1 MPRDGRHV
9 RSQNRTSFNPPIC
22 PYLFEVPAEIT
33 APLPANARAA
43 VLSFMW
49 PFVRPYWRRV
59 VWAML
64 GLALAAGAVLAIG
77 EGLKRVIDQGFAAGS
92 TGELD
97 RILMIMVGLAL
108 AQGVGVYVRYSNIAW
123 VNNRVVND
131 IRQKIYAHLLTL
143 SPAFFEQQRVGDV
156 LSRLSNDTQ
165 VLEGVV
171 TSAFS
176 FALRNAVLLLGGL
189 VMLAITSPK
198 LLVYVLFGIP
208 LVILPV
214 VLLGRKVR
222 KLAKQSQDRLADAMA
237 RGDETI
243 HAVRTVQAYARED
256 FEQKRFSDRIN
267 ELFANAVERER
278 TGASLAAIVIVLAFT
293 AVSIILWI
301 GGHEVLAGRMT
312 AGQLSAFV
320 FYAVMVATAVGA
332 ISEVFGQL
340 KRASG
345 ASERIRELLAT
356 PTAIAAPTNPVALPI
371 GKLARGDIVFDRVT
385 FSYPTRPQSEAL
397 TDFSLAIKPGEVV
410 ALVGPSGAGKSTVFQ
425 LLLRF
430 YDPRSGAISIDGVN
444 VKSADLNALR
454 ERFALVSQDPVIFS
468 GSVAENVRYG
478 DLQASDADV
487 RAACDAAHVT
497 EFASTL
503 PSALDTELGERGV
516 RLSGGQRQRVAIAR
530 AILANRP
537 VLLLDEATS
546 ALDAESEVLVTDAIG
561 RLARKHTTL
570 IIAHRLSTVQSADRI
585 VVIDEGRVVAQGT
598 HAELMQNSP
607 LYNRLAS
614 LQLQK

>member
-1 MPRDGRHV
+1 
-9 RSQNRTSFNPPIC
+9 
-22 PYLFEVPAEIT
+22 
-33 APLPANARAA
+33 
-43 VLSFMW
+43 MW
-49 PFVRPYWRRV
+49 PFVRPYWRRI

-64 GLALAAGAVLAIG
+64 GLAVAAAAVLAIG
-77 EGLKRVIDQGFAAGS
+77 EGLKRVIDQGFSAGS
-92 TGELD
+92 TAEMD
-97 RILMIMVGLAL
+97 KILLIMVGLAL
-108 AQGVGVYVRYSNIAW
+108 AQGIGVYVRFSNIAW

-143 SPAFFEQQRVGDV
+143 SPAFFERERVGDV

-171 TSAFS
+171 SNAFS
-176 FALRNAVLLLGGL
+176 WALRNLVMMLGAL
-189 VMLAITSPK
+189 VMLALTSPK
-198 LLVYVLFGIP
+198 LLVYVLIGTPI
-208 LVILPV
+208 VIAPV
-214 VLLGRKVR
+214 VLLGRKVQ

-267 ELFANAVERER
+267 ALFSNAANRER
-278 TGASLAAIVIVLAFT
+278 TSAMLSAIVIVLAFT
-293 AVSIILWI
+293 GVSIILWI
-301 GGHEVLAGRMT
+301 GGHDVLAGKMT
-312 AGQLSAFV
+312 AGELSAFI
-320 FYAVMVATAVGA
+320 FYAVMVATAVGSIA
-332 ISEVFGQL
+332 EVFGQL
-340 KRASG
+340 KRATG

-356 PTAIAAPTNPVALPI
+356 PTEIAAPANPILLPS
-371 GKLARGDIVFDRVT
+371 GKEARGDIVFDKVT

-397 TDFSLAIKPGEVV
+397 KDFSLAVKPGEVV

-430 YDPRSGAISIDGVN
+430 YDPKAGTISVDGVD
-444 VKSADLNALR
+444 VKSADLHALR
-454 ERFALVSQDPVIFS
+454 ERFALVSQDPVLFS

-478 DLQASDADV
+478 DLDASDADV
-487 RAACDAAHVT
+487 HAACDAAHVT
-497 EFASTL
+497 EFANAL
-503 PSALDTELGERGV
+503 PKGLDTELGERGV

-530 AILANRP
+530 AILADRP

-546 ALDAESEVLVTDAIG
+546 ALDAESEVLVTDAIE

-585 VVIDEGRVVAQGT
+585 VVVDEGRVIAQGT
-598 HAELMQNSP
+598 HAELMLDSP

-614 LQLQK
+614 LQLQH